1 MYDQKIKITFK
12 VFFLERERERER
24 LDKVVTIV
32 FVTSIKTFRKN
43 RSFRKHEFLPSLLK
57 LWTSARSSKAT
68 KKIVGPSINS

>member
-12 VFFLERERERER
+12 VFFFREREREC